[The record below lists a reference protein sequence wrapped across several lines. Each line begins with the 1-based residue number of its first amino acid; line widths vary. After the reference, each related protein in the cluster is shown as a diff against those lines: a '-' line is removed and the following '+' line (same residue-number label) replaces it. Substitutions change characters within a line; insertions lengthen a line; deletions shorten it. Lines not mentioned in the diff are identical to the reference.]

1 MDVEFEAGPPDALR
15 RRVTILTGIPAL
27 LATLVGTLGPFVV
40 DVPGL
45 TNLIFVG
52 GVWLLGS
59 WLVGHRDSYRL
70 SEAGVRRSGRV
81 WTRTYDWDD
90 FEGYEASDETMILH
104 RAGWRPAVR
113 FSLTDVDEPDH
124 VREVVADHLSAA

>member
-1 MDVEFEAGPPDALR
+1 MDVEFEAGPPEALR
-15 RRVTILTGIPAL
+15 RRLTILTGIPAL
-27 LATLVGTLGPFVV
+27 LATLLGTLGPFVV

-45 TNLIFVG
+45 TNLIFLG
-52 GVWLLGS
+52 GAWLLLS
-59 WLVGHRDSYRL
+59 WLVGHRDGYHL

-90 FEGYEASDETMILH
+90 FEGYEAGDDAMVLH

-113 FSLTDVDEPDH
+113 FSLTGVDEPDR
-124 VREVVADHLSAA
+124 VREAIAEHLSPA

>member
-27 LATLVGTLGPFVV
+27 LATVVGTLGPFVV

-52 GVWLLGS
+52 GVWLLLS
-59 WLVGHRDSYRL
+59 WLVGHRDGYRL
-70 SEAGVRRSGRV
+70 SETGVRRDGRLR
-81 WTRTYDWDD
+81 TRTYDWDD
-90 FEGYEASDETMILH
+90 FEGYAASDEAMTLY
-104 RAGWRPAVR
+104 RSGPWPAVR
-113 FSLTDVDEPDH
+113 FSLTDVEDPQR
-124 VREVVADHLSAA
+124 VREVVADNLSAA

>member
-27 LATLVGTLGPFVV
+27 LATVVGTLGPFVV

-59 WLVGHRDSYRL
+59 WLLGHRDSYRL
-70 SEAGVRRSGRV
+70 SESGVRRSGRLR
-81 WTRTYDWDD
+81 TRTYDWSD
-90 FEGYEASDETMILH
+90 FEGYEASDEAMTLY
-104 RAGWRPAVR
+104 RSGPWPAVR
-113 FSLTDVDEPDH
+113 FSLTDTEEPDR
-124 VREVVADHLSAA
+124 VREAVSQHLSAA

>member
-27 LATLVGTLGPFVV
+27 LATVVGTLGPFVV

-59 WLVGHRDSYRL
+59 WLLGHRDSYRL
-70 SEAGVRRSGRV
+70 SETGVRRSGRFR
-81 WTRTYDWDD
+81 TRTYDWAD
-90 FEGYEASDETMILH
+90 FEGYDASDEAMTLY
-104 RAGWRPAVR
+104 RSGPWPAVR
-113 FSLTDVDEPDH
+113 FSLDGVDDPER
-124 VREVVADHLSAA
+124 VREGVAEHLSAG

>member
-1 MDVEFEAGPPDALR
+1 MDVEFEAGPPDAR
-15 RRVTILTGIPAL
+15 RRRITILTGIPAL
-27 LATLVGTLGPFVV
+27 LATVVGTLGPFVV

-59 WLVGHRDSYRL
+59 WLFGHRDSYRL
-70 SEAGVRRSGRV
+70 SETGVRRSGRFR
-81 WTRTYDWDD
+81 TRTYDWDD
-90 FEGYEASDETMILH
+90 FETYEASDDAMVLH

-113 FSLTDVDEPDH
+113 FSLSDPDDPGQ
-124 VREVVADHLSAA
+124 VREAVAERLPAA

>member
-15 RRVTILTGIPAL
+15 RRLTILTGIPAL
-27 LATLVGTLGPFVV
+27 LATVVGTLGPFVV
-40 DVPGL
+40 DVPSL

-59 WLVGHRDSYRL
+59 WLLGHRDSYRA
-70 SEAGVRRSGRV
+70 SETGLQRSGRV

-90 FEGYEASDETMILH
+90 FEGYEVSDDAMVLH
-104 RAGWRPAVR
+104 RSGLRPAVR
-113 FSLTDVDEPDH
+113 FSLSGVEDPEA
-124 VREVVADHLSAA
+124 VREAVARYLSER